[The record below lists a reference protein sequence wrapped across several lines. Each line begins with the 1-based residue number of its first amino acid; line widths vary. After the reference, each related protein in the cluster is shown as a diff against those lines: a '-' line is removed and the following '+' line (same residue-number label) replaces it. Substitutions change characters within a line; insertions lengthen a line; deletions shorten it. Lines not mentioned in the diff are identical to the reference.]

1 MCMTRKSSSPGMGPP
16 ILLDDGLGG
25 WRTFFFSRW
34 NIGNRAPGWQRN
46 RVYREWGP
54 SSYSTRYLLGFRPGS
69 FLLGSLSIYLYHF
82 IRSKPTE
89 LISLRNPPPAYSS
102 MIPNAPVYDTHTF
115 ETYMSAVILNQ
126 LLLYYSNCL
135 LLHIHIY
142 NQLTCRRQSSISYCS
157 IIPTACSC
165 IYTYTTNLN
174 VGGNLPSAIAL
185 LFQLSAPAYITDLR
199 VSATLHELLLY
210 DSNCSYVHIRL
221 TRPRRSSTSYCS
233 ITIPTAPNIHDESQK
248 GVLKLPL
255 SPENS
260 AYC

>member
-1 MCMTRKSSSPGMGPP
+1 MM
-16 ILLDDGLGG
+16 GLGG
-25 WRTFFFSRW
+25 GGPFFSLGEISG
-34 NIGNRAPGWQRN
+34 IGRQAHVHDKEIEFTENGAPHLTPQDTYWDL
-46 RVYREWGP
+46 GP
-54 SSYSTRYLLGFRPGS
+54 EA

-185 LFQLSAPAYITDLR
+185 LFQLSAPAYITDLC
-199 VSATLHELLLY
+199 VSATLHQLLLY

-248 GVLKLPL
+248 DVLKLPL
-255 SPENS
+255 SPETS